1 MLNALYN
8 DINWEGVTSIG
19 FDMDGTLYDEYDF
32 IYQVYSEINHQLIQ
46 NEEALSFML
55 HRWLEKGSSYSY
67 IFDETYKEFSKITI
81 SKDLFIQKALEVFRT
96 YIPTLSLTK
105 RNKYLLEY
113 CQNNFNIFL
122 VTDGNK
128 ILQERKFISLG
139 LSRYF
144 ESSNVILTGKYASEY
159 HKPSNKSLEFL
170 NLDITRSVFFGD
182 RDKDETFALSSKMQF
197 QRVYN
202 MIKVSK

>member
-8 DINWEGVTSIG
+8 DIDWNNVTTIG

-32 IYQVYSEINHQLIQ
+32 IYQVYSEINYQFIQ

-55 HRWLEKGSSYSY
+55 HRWLEKGSSYPY
-67 IFDETYKEFSKITI
+67 IFDETYKKFSNIPL
-81 SKDLFIQKALEVFRT
+81 SKDLFIEKSLELFRT
-96 YIPTLSLTK
+96 YTPSLSLTK
-105 RNKYLLEY
+105 RNKYILEY
-113 CQNNFNIFL
+113 CQNNFDIFL

-128 ILQERKFISLG
+128 TLQEKKFISLG
-139 LSRYF
+139 LTKYF
-144 ESSNVILTGKYASEY
+144 EPNNVILTGKYTPEY

-170 NLDITRSVFFGD
+170 DLNIAHSVFFGD

-197 QRVYN
+197 QKVYN
-202 MIKVSK
+202 MIKVPK